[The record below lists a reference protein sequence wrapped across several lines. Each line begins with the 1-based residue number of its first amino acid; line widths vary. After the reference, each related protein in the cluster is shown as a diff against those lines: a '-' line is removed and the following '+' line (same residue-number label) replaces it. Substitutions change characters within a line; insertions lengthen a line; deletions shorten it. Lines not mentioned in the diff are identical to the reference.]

1 MTTQNLPA
9 AHDLLDALLELRR
22 AVSSEGDQTFN
33 YWRAQIQRRSFLI
46 NARNLALYL
55 ALRRRDLR
63 GLQSDLMPWGLSSLG
78 RSESRV
84 LENLDA
90 VIATLGELCE
100 EQRAPLPTR
109 PRLSQFLRGSR
120 LLRHETEAVFGAY
133 DSERRVRI
141 MVTLASETAENY
153 DLVRDLV
160 NAGMDCAR
168 INCAHDSPRRWEA
181 MIAHVR
187 RAEQE
192 IGRPCKIAMDLGGP
206 KSRTANVLHSGK
218 GRVYR
223 GDRILMTPATPDEQ
237 HDLTYPTQ
245 FRCTLTEAL
254 TQLEVGAQVW
264 IDDGKIGTVIE
275 EIRPEGI
282 VLLVTRARDKGEKL
296 KEDKGVNFPGTDL
309 QLNPLT
315 EKDLSDLDFIVQH
328 ADILNYS
335 FVQTPDDVALLQDEI
350 AKRTLHPRRLALV
363 LKIETAKAVKYLPE
377 LIVRAGGLQP
387 IGVMIARGDL
397 AVEIGYERMAEIQ
410 EEILWICEAAHVP
423 VIWATQVL
431 ESLAKDGRPSRAE
444 MTDAAM
450 AERAECVMLN
460 KGDYIIDA
468 VKILDSVLRR
478 MQAHQSKKT
487 AQLRA
492 LRSW

>member
-1 MTTQNLPA
+1 
-9 AHDLLDALLELRR
+9 
-22 AVSSEGDQTFN
+22 VCSEGDQTFN
-33 YWRAQIQRRSFLI
+33 YWRALIQRRSFLI
-46 NARNLALYL
+46 NARNLAHYL

-63 GLQSDLMPWGLSSLG
+63 ALQSALMPWGLSSLG

-100 EQRAPLPTR
+100 ETQLTLPSR
-109 PRLSQFLRGSR
+109 PRLNQFLRGSR
-120 LLRHETEAVFGAY
+120 LLKHETEAVFGPHQRGR
-133 DSERRVRI
+133 SVRI
-141 MVTLASETAENY
+141 MVTLASEAAENY
-153 DLVRDLV
+153 LLVRDLIL
-160 NAGMDCAR
+160 AGMDCAR
-168 INCAHDSPRRWEA
+168 INCAHDSAQRWEA

-192 IGRPCKIAMDLGGP
+192 TGRTCQIAMDLGGP
-206 KSRTANVLHSGK
+206 KSRTADVLQLGK

-223 GDRILMTPATPDEQ
+223 GDRILMTPNVPDEQ
-237 HDLTYPTQ
+237 YDLIYPTQ

-254 TQLEVGAQVW
+254 PQLAVGAQVW

-275 EIRPEGI
+275 EIRPEGL

-296 KEDKGVNFPGTDL
+296 KADKGVNFPGTDL

-315 EKDLSDLDFIVQH
+315 EKDLTDLQFIAQH
-328 ADILNYS
+328 ADLLNYS
-335 FVQTPDDVALLQDEI
+335 FVQTPADVAQLQAEI
-350 AKRTLHPRRLALV
+350 AKRTDQPHRLALV
-363 LKIETAKAVKYLPE
+363 LKIETAKAVKNLPE
-377 LIVRAGGLQP
+377 LIIQAGGQQP

-450 AERAECVMLN
+450 GERAECVMLN

-468 VKILDSVLRR
+468 VKILDSVLHR

-492 LRSW
+492 LQSW